1 MNICPGYSGIREI
14 REKARDI
21 KISGLFLLQANSL
34 GGCAGVQMSME
45 KLGWHD
51 DAFVYNAK

>member
-1 MNICPGYSGIREI
+1 MNICPGYNGIGGI
-14 REKARDI
+14 GEKARDI
-21 KISGLFLLQANSL
+21 KFPAFLLYTNLL

-51 DAFVYNAK
+51 DAFVYNVK